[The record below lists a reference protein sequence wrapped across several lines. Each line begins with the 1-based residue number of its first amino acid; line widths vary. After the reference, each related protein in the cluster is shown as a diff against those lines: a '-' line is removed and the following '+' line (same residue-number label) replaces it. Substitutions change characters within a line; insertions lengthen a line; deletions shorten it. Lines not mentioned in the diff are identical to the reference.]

1 MMTFLVFLLLLY
13 NAWLTSQLLRNQKQH
28 DKQSEEPSQTTTV
41 VDKQDEVEI
50 VGKSHF
56 KLAAKAPQITG
67 EMPQAASY
75 SENEN
80 IKNEDVTFA
89 DETEET
95 VSKRVPDEKLDEV
108 FTHVVI
114 PQIQPDDEDEEMDND
129 SSITGLASG
138 ASFDEIGQAMKVAD
152 SETETKEERL
162 RAGQVFK
169 ELEGNELFN
178 QLIESSSQR
187 AVKIKELMDSFLG
200 NSITR
205 EGEVAREAVQ
215 LQNRSEDPA
224 AIRRFDIRDF
234 V

>member
-1 MMTFLVFLLLLY
+1 MMTFLVFLLLFY
-13 NAWLTSQLLRNQKQH
+13 NVWLVSRLLRNQKQQ
-28 DKQSEEPSQTTTV
+28 DKQSEEPAPTIMV
-41 VDKQDEVEI
+41 ADKQDEDEI

-56 KLAAKAPQITG
+56 KLETKTPQMAE
-67 EMPQAASY
+67 EMPQAANY

-108 FTHVVI
+108 FTHVATD
-114 PQIQPDDEDEEMDND
+114 QIQPDDEDMEMDND
-129 SSITGLASG
+129 SSITGFASG
-138 ASFDEIGQAMKVAD
+138 ASFDEIDQAMKVAD
-152 SETETKEERL
+152 SEMETKEERF
-162 RAGQVFK
+162 RAGQVFT
-169 ELEGNELFN
+169 ELEGSKIFE
-178 QLIESSSQR
+178 QLTENSSQR

-205 EGEVAREAVQ
+205 EGEVTRETVQ

-224 AIRRFDIRDF
+224 AISGFDIRDF